1 MVVNGIDTD
10 HLAARIVEMIA
21 NGLAE
26 RLVAVVL
33 FGSRARGDA
42 SETSD
47 WDLLV
52 IAEGLPPRILDR
64 NLHLKQLLPPEWRGR
79 VSILAKTPEQF
90 QGAVA
95 SLYLDIALDGQ
106 ILYDPR
112 GFAAER
118 LLALRRRIDRLGLR
132 RERTPEGF
140 DWRWERPPAG
150 PWSISWKG

>member
-1 MVVNGIDTD
+1 MAHDGAHADG
-10 HLAARIVEMIA
+10 LATIA
-21 NGLAE
+21 GMLAKGLAE
-26 RLVAVVL
+26 RLVAMVL

-42 SETSD
+42 SEASD

-52 IAEGLPPRILDR
+52 IAEGLPARTFDR
-64 NLHLKQLLPPEWRGR
+64 NLQLKQLLPPEWQGR

-90 QGAVA
+90 RGAVS

-112 GFAAER
+112 GFALAR
-118 LLALRRRIDRLGLR
+118 LQALRRRIEELGLS

-150 PWSISWKG
+150 SWSLSWSA